1 MLKRRP
7 WYAKILLILTL
18 TLGLSLFSGQKVGAK
33 IVDEPIILLDLSHSD
48 SKNDCGA
55 SYMEYNERDIVNS
68 ITLKV
73 GDILVNKGFT
83 VTYTRELD
91 KSVSINDRIKL
102 ADSSDYWLYLS
113 IHANS
118 NEGKPGTGVEAYS
131 NNEWTLSNNILNDLR
146 DEFGLVKRSSPQAT
160 PWYNRKI
167 ANSTLLEIG
176 FINNDFDRDIMLN
189 SQDKVAEIIAN
200 NIIND
205 YEVKMKEKEFNL
217 ANTVGMKED
226 DSKLANNVV
235 TQEMTMYDGATVPIR
250 ITYY

>member
-1 MLKRRP
+1 MLKRRR

-18 TLGLSLFSGQKVGAK
+18 TSGLGLFSGQKAQARV
-33 IVDEPIILLDLSHSD
+33 VDEPKIILDLSHRD
-48 SKNDCGA
+48 TDKDAGA
-55 SYMEYNERDIVNS
+55 TFGNYNERDIVNS

-91 KSVSINDRIKL
+91 ESMSISERVSL
-102 ADSSDYWLYLS
+102 ANSSDYWLYLS

-146 DEFGLVKRSSPQAT
+146 DEFGLVKRSSPTAT

-176 FINNDFDRDIMLN
+176 FINNDFDRNIMLN
-189 SQDKVAEIIAN
+189 SQDKIAEIIAN

-205 YEVKMKEKEFNL
+205 YYSKMNIASLETSSCNI
-217 ANTVGMKED
+217 
-226 DSKLANNVV
+226 V
-235 TQEMTMYDGATVPIR
+235 TQEMKMFDGNTIPLKV
-250 ITYY
+250 TYY